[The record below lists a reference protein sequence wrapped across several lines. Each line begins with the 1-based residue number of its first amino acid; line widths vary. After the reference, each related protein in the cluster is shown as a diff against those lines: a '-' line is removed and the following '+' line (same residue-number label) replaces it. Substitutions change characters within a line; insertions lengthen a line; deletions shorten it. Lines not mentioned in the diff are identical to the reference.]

1 MSLRVHVVKT
11 MADLNKTTV
20 ADIEAADVVM
30 TTNNVLNSNLYF
42 PRLARLAGGRE
53 FPSLNKARLFQDI
66 YRENCEKLR
75 ARVRQLKGEGSAV
88 ALASIKEDLAK
99 VAAEADLSEGGDVGA
114 KLGNTAKRLSLGK
127 KATYRAEK
135 AAKTKKK
142 GKESEDDDFIDDSD
156 DDFDTPSKSKKTP
169 KGKKTPK
176 TPKTPGA
183 KVDDPDPWELGAK
196 KTRSDW
202 RQMKCPPLFEL
213 FAWKRVVTDEFTYLE
228 GNQVTLLNT
237 LRNVTTM
244 S

>member
-1 MSLRVHVVKT
+1 

-53 FPSLNKARLFQDI
+53 FPSLNRARLFQDI

-88 ALASIKEDLAK
+88 ALASIKEDLAR
-99 VAAEADLSEGGDVGA
+99 VAAEADLESDVGA

-135 AAKTKKK
+135 AAAK
-142 GKESEDDDFIDDSD
+142 G
-156 DDFDTPSKSKKTP
+156 PSINDVMLIFRVF
-169 KGKKTPK
+169 G
-176 TPKTPGA
+176 
-183 KVDDPDPWELGAK
+183 
-196 KTRSDW
+196 
-202 RQMKCPPLFEL
+202 PPLSRIQ
-213 FAWKRVVTDEFTYLE
+213 ATYWYCLS
-228 GNQVTLLNT
+228 
-237 LRNVTTM
+237 RNG
-244 S
+244 

>member
-1 MSLRVHVVKT
+1 MV
-11 MADLNKTTV
+11 DLNKTTV

-75 ARVRQLKGEGSAV
+75 ARVRQLKVEGSAV
-88 ALASIKEDLAK
+88 ALASIKEDLAR

-135 AAKTKKK
+135 AAK
-142 GKESEDDDFIDDSD
+142 G
-156 DDFDTPSKSKKTP
+156 PSINDVMLIFRVF
-169 KGKKTPK
+169 G
-176 TPKTPGA
+176 
-183 KVDDPDPWELGAK
+183 
-196 KTRSDW
+196 
-202 RQMKCPPLFEL
+202 PPPSPLSSIHATYQDCL
-213 FAWKRVVTDEFTYLE
+213 SRV
-228 GNQVTLLNT
+228 
-237 LRNVTTM
+237 R
-244 S
+244 

>member
-1 MSLRVHVVKT
+1 

-53 FPSLNKARLFQDI
+53 FPSLNRARLFQDI

-88 ALASIKEDLAK
+88 ALASIKEDLAR

-135 AAKTKKK
+135 AAAK
-142 GKESEDDDFIDDSD
+142 GPSINDVMLIFRVFGPPSPVTHSRNLSVL
-156 DDFDTPSKSKKTP
+156 FVTHWVTPP
-169 KGKKTPK
+169 E
-176 TPKTPGA
+176 A
-183 KVDDPDPWELGAK
+183 
-196 KTRSDW
+196 
-202 RQMKCPPLFEL
+202 
-213 FAWKRVVTDEFTYLE
+213 
-228 GNQVTLLNT
+228 
-237 LRNVTTM
+237 
-244 S
+244 

>member
-1 MSLRVHVVKT
+1 M
-11 MADLNKTTV
+11 
-20 ADIEAADVVM
+20 I
-30 TTNNVLNSNLYF
+30 
-42 PRLARLAGGRE
+42 P
-53 FPSLNKARLFQDI
+53 
-66 YRENCEKLR
+66 
-75 ARVRQLKGEGSAV
+75 
-88 ALASIKEDLAK
+88 
-99 VAAEADLSEGGDVGA
+99 
-114 KLGNTAKRLSLGK
+114 
-127 KATYRAEK
+127 
-135 AAKTKKK
+135 KTKKK
-142 GKESEDDDFIDDSD
+142 GKESDDDDFIDDSD

-196 KTRSDW
+196 KTRGDW
-202 RQMKCPPLFEL
+202 RQMRCPPLFEL